1 MVARRFLHTAFDQ
14 MKSSIA
20 RKLGGVVAL
29 LGAVALCL
37 SVFAFWQSRLHARQ
51 TDEIEAA
58 YDFVLEVR
66 GLAQSVQHVAILA
79 NSVFSSDDKN
89 DVQRKLVILRQ
100 ALDRLRES
108 ADALLPRADDRMSE
122 QQKTRLSLAI
132 REFIAYQNDTI
143 EFGLTISPKA
153 ALVQANDEATI
164 ANRERMIAEM
174 DAFVRETLERRSTE
188 RRAEDVRRRR
198 DEALTLAVPT
208 IATALAII
216 VALWIVAT
224 QIRRPLSTIALAL
237 KRASEDEFD
246 EHIPFV
252 EQRDEIGD
260 MARALRAFEA
270 AAQEKRRLERE
281 AEAQRRLAAELREAS
296 DAERRRAADEQA
308 QVVATLAHG
317 LERLSG
323 GDFTSRLE
331 TPFAPQYEP
340 LRADFNQAVEKL
352 RRAMIAVAK
361 NSQAVLERTTEGA
374 RVADSLA
381 ERSEQQALELAKA
394 AVDLGASTSAIER
407 TADTTAEVREFVN
420 RASEAAR
427 RGGEVLRDT
436 IAAMSAIEDSS
447 GQIGRIVDLI
457 DEIAFQTNLLALN
470 AGIEAARSGE
480 AGRGFAVVA
489 SEVRALAQ
497 RALEAAKEIGALVET
512 AQRQVGIG
520 VGLVSETSRTLSDV
534 VQLTSST
541 DALVATVAAAAKE
554 QSASLG
560 EICLTVGK
568 IDKATRENAAI
579 AARSSG
585 ASADLAERTREL
597 IDQVARLRV
606 STSYEARAA

>member
-1 MVARRFLHTAFDQ
+1 MPRLSSTRLVEQ

-20 RKLGGVVAL
+20 RKLGGVITL
-29 LGAVALCL
+29 LGALALCL
-37 SVFAFWQSRLHARQ
+37 SLFAFWQSRLHARQ
-51 TDEIEAA
+51 TNEIEAD
-58 YDFVLEVR
+58 YDYVLEVR

-79 NSVFSSDDKN
+79 NAVFSADDKN
-89 DVQRKLVILRQ
+89 EVQKKLTGLRR
-100 ALDRLRES
+100 ALDDLGRS
-108 ADALLPRADDRMSE
+108 ADALVSRAGGRMSE
-122 QQKTRLSLAI
+122 QQKTKLSLAI

-143 EFGLTISPKA
+143 ELGLTISPKA

-164 ANRERMIAEM
+164 ANRGQMIAEM
-174 DAFVRETLERRSTE
+174 DAFVRDTLRRLSAN
-188 RRAEDVRRRR
+188 RRAEEERRPR
-198 DEALTLAVPT
+198 DEALTLAVPAA
-208 IATALAII
+208 ATALAII
-216 VALWIVAT
+216 VAFWIVAT
-224 QIRRPLSTIALAL
+224 QIRAPLETIALAL
-237 KRASEDEFD
+237 KRAAEEDFD
-246 EHIPFV
+246 ENIPFV
-252 EQRDEIGD
+252 DQRDEIGD

-281 AEAQRRLAAELREAS
+281 AESQRRLTAQLRETG
-296 DAERRRAADEQA
+296 DGERRRAADEQA
-308 QVVATLAHG
+308 AVVAALAHG

-394 AVDLGASTSAIER
+394 AIDLGASTSAIER

-420 RASEAAR
+420 RASSAAR

-436 IAAMSAIEDSS
+436 IVAMSAIEDSS

-520 VGLVSETSRTLSDV
+520 VGLVSETSRTLSEV

-541 DALVATVAAAAKE
+541 DALVANVAAAAKE

-579 AARSSG
+579 AARSSD

-606 STSYEARAA
+606 VANAEARAA

>member
-1 MVARRFLHTAFDQ
+1 MAIDQ

-29 LGAVALCL
+29 LGALALCL

-79 NSVFSSDDKN
+79 NAVFSSDDKN

-108 ADALLPRADDRMSE
+108 TDALLPRAGDRMSDE
-122 QQKTRLSLAI
+122 QKTQLSLAI

-164 ANRERMIAEM
+164 ANRERMISEM
-174 DAFVRETLERRSTE
+174 DAFVRETLERLSTE

-198 DEALTLAVPT
+198 DEALTLTVPT

-224 QIRRPLSTIALAL
+224 QIRRPLSTIASAL

-260 MARALRAFEA
+260 MARALRAFET

-331 TPFAPQYEP
+331 KPFAPQYEP

-352 RRAMIAVAK
+352 RRAMTAVAK
-361 NSQAVLERTTEGA
+361 NSKAVLDRTMEGA
-374 RVADSLA
+374 RVADHLA
-381 ERSEQQALELAKA
+381 ERSEKQALDLEKA
-394 AVDLGASTSAIER
+394 AADLGHSSDAIRR
-407 TADTTAEVREFVN
+407 TAETTAEARDLVT
-420 RASEAAR
+420 RASDGAQQ
-427 RGGEVLRDT
+427 GGRVLQET
-436 IAAMSAIEDSS
+436 IAAMNAIEASS
-447 GQIGRIVDLI
+447 GQIGQIVDLI

-470 AGIEAARSGE
+470 AGVEAARSGE

-489 SEVRALAQ
+489 CEVRALAQ
-497 RALEAAKEIGALVET
+497 RALEAAKAIRRLVSNSQTQVERGVALVKET
-512 AQRQVGIG
+512 SGTLT
-520 VGLVSETSRTLSDV
+520 GLVE
-534 VQLTSST
+534 LTAAT
-541 DALVATVAAAAKE
+541 NVLVAEITAAAKE
-554 QSASLG
+554 QSTSLG
-560 EICLTVGK
+560 DICATIGR
-568 IDKATRENAAI
+568 IDQATRENAQM
-579 AARSSG
+579 AAQSSSV
-585 ASADLAERTREL
+585 SAALADRTQEL
-597 IDQVARLRV
+597 IEQVQRLQITEARP
-606 STSYEARAA
+606 ARAA

>member
-1 MVARRFLHTAFDQ
+1 

-20 RKLGGVVAL
+20 RKLGGVITL
-29 LGAVALCL
+29 LGALALCL
-37 SVFAFWQSRLHARQ
+37 SLFAFWQSRLHARQ
-51 TDEIEAA
+51 ANAIEADYA
-58 YDFVLEVR
+58 YVLEVR

-79 NSVFSSDDKN
+79 NAVFSSDDKSE
-89 DVQRKLVILRQ
+89 VQKKLGVLRR
-100 ALDRLRES
+100 ALDDLGQS
-108 ADALLPRADDRMSE
+108 ADALASRAGGRMSE
-122 QQKTRLSLAI
+122 QQKTKLSLAI

-143 EFGLTISPKA
+143 ELGLTISPKA

-164 ANRERMIAEM
+164 ANRGQMIAEM
-174 DAFVRETLERRSTE
+174 DAFVGDTLGRLSAN
-188 RRAEDVRRRR
+188 RRAEEERRPR
-198 DEALTLAVPT
+198 DEALTLAVPAT
-208 IATALAII
+208 ATALAII
-216 VALWIVAT
+216 VAFWIVAT
-224 QIRRPLSTIALAL
+224 QIRAPLETIALAL
-237 KRASEDEFD
+237 KRAAEDDFD
-246 EHIPFV
+246 ENIPFV
-252 EQRDEIGD
+252 DQRDEIGD

-281 AEAQRRLAAELREAS
+281 AESQRRLTAELRETG
-296 DAERRRAADEQA
+296 DGERRRAADEQA
-308 QVVATLAHG
+308 AVVAALAHG

-323 GDFTSRLE
+323 GDFTSRLD
-331 TPFAPQYEP
+331 TPFAPQYES

-512 AQRQVGIG
+512 AQRQVEIG
-520 VGLVSETSRTLSDV
+520 VGLVSETSRTLSEV

-541 DALVATVAAAAKE
+541 DALVANVAAAAKE

-560 EICLTVGK
+560 EICITVGK

-606 STSYEARAA
+606 VAHAEARAA

>member
-1 MVARRFLHTAFDQ
+1 

-20 RKLGGVVAL
+20 RKLGGVITL
-29 LGAVALCL
+29 LGALALCL
-37 SVFAFWQSRLHARQ
+37 SLFAFWQSRLHARQ
-51 TDEIEAA
+51 ANEIEADYA
-58 YDFVLEVR
+58 YVLEVR
-66 GLAQSVQHVAILA
+66 GLAQSVQHVAIVA
-79 NSVFSSDDKN
+79 NAVFSTDDKN
-89 DVQRKLVILRQ
+89 EVQKKLTVLRR
-100 ALDRLRES
+100 ALDDLGQS
-108 ADALLPRADDRMSE
+108 ADALVSRAGGRMSE
-122 QQKTRLSLAI
+122 QQKTKLSLAI

-143 EFGLTISPKA
+143 ELGLTISPKA

-164 ANRERMIAEM
+164 ANRGQMIAEM
-174 DAFVRETLERRSTE
+174 DAFVRDTLGRLSAN
-188 RRAEDVRRRR
+188 RRAEEERRPR
-198 DEALTLAVPT
+198 DEALTLAVPAA
-208 IATALAII
+208 ATALAII
-216 VALWIVAT
+216 VAFWIVAT
-224 QIRRPLSTIALAL
+224 QIRAPLETIALAL
-237 KRASEDEFD
+237 KRAAEEDFD
-246 EHIPFV
+246 ENIPFV
-252 EQRDEIGD
+252 DQRDEIGD

-281 AEAQRRLAAELREAS
+281 AESQRRLTAELRETG
-296 DAERRRAADEQA
+296 DGERRRAADEQA
-308 QVVATLAHG
+308 AVVAALAHG

-331 TPFAPQYEP
+331 TPFAPQYEQ

-394 AVDLGASTSAIER
+394 AIDLGASTSAIER

-420 RASEAAR
+420 RASSAAR

-436 IAAMSAIEDSS
+436 IVAMSAIEDSS

-520 VGLVSETSRTLSDV
+520 VGLVSETSRTLSEV

-541 DALVATVAAAAKE
+541 DALVANVAAAAKE

-579 AARSSG
+579 AARSSD

-606 STSYEARAA
+606 VATAEARAA

>member
-1 MVARRFLHTAFDQ
+1 

-20 RKLGGVVAL
+20 RKLGGVITL
-29 LGAVALCL
+29 LGALALCL
-37 SVFAFWQSRLHARQ
+37 SLFAFWQSRLHARQ
-51 TDEIEAA
+51 TNEIEAD
-58 YDFVLEVR
+58 YDYVLEVR

-79 NSVFSSDDKN
+79 NAVFSADDKN
-89 DVQRKLVILRQ
+89 EVQKKLTGLRR
-100 ALDRLRES
+100 ALDDLGRS
-108 ADALLPRADDRMSE
+108 ADALVSRAGGRMSE
-122 QQKTRLSLAI
+122 QQKTKLSLAI

-143 EFGLTISPKA
+143 ELGLTISPKA

-164 ANRERMIAEM
+164 ANRGQMIAEM
-174 DAFVRETLERRSTE
+174 DAFVRDTLRRLSAN
-188 RRAEDVRRRR
+188 RRAEEERRPR
-198 DEALTLAVPT
+198 DEALTLAVPAA
-208 IATALAII
+208 ATALAII
-216 VALWIVAT
+216 VAFWIVAT
-224 QIRRPLSTIALAL
+224 QIRAPLETIALAL
-237 KRASEDEFD
+237 KRAAEEDFD
-246 EHIPFV
+246 ENIPFV
-252 EQRDEIGD
+252 DQRDEIGD

-281 AEAQRRLAAELREAS
+281 AESQRRLTAQLRETG
-296 DAERRRAADEQA
+296 DGERRRAADEQA
-308 QVVATLAHG
+308 AVVAALAHG

-394 AVDLGASTSAIER
+394 AIDLGASTSAIER

-420 RASEAAR
+420 RASSAAR

-436 IAAMSAIEDSS
+436 IVAMSAIEDSS

-520 VGLVSETSRTLSDV
+520 VGLVSETSRTLSEV

-541 DALVATVAAAAKE
+541 DALVANVAAAAKE

-579 AARSSG
+579 AARSSD

-606 STSYEARAA
+606 VANAEARAA

>member
-1 MVARRFLHTAFDQ
+1 

-20 RKLGGVVAL
+20 RKLGGVITL
-29 LGAVALCL
+29 LGALALCL
-37 SVFAFWQSRLHARQ
+37 SLFAFWQSRLHARQ
-51 TDEIEAA
+51 TNEIEAD
-58 YDFVLEVR
+58 YDYVLEVR

-79 NSVFSSDDKN
+79 NAVFSSDDKN
-89 DVQRKLVILRQ
+89 EVQKKLTGLRR
-100 ALDRLRES
+100 ALDDLGRS
-108 ADALLPRADDRMSE
+108 ADALVSRAGGRMSE
-122 QQKTRLSLAI
+122 QQKTKLSLAI

-143 EFGLTISPKA
+143 ELGLTISPKA

-164 ANRERMIAEM
+164 ANRGQMIAEM
-174 DAFVRETLERRSTE
+174 DAFVRETLGRLSAN
-188 RRAEDVRRRR
+188 RRAEEERRPR
-198 DEALTLAVPT
+198 DEALTLAVPAT
-208 IATALAII
+208 ATALAII
-216 VALWIVAT
+216 VAFWIVAT
-224 QIRRPLSTIALAL
+224 QIRAPLETIALAL
-237 KRASEDEFD
+237 KRAAEDDFD
-246 EHIPFV
+246 ENIPFV
-252 EQRDEIGD
+252 DQRDEIGD

-270 AAQEKRRLERE
+270 AAQEKRRLEHE
-281 AEAQRRLAAELREAS
+281 AESQRRLTAELRETG
-296 DAERRRAADEQA
+296 DGERRRAADEQA
-308 QVVATLAHG
+308 AVVAALAHG

-381 ERSEQQALELAKA
+381 DRSEQQALELAKA

-420 RASEAAR
+420 RASSAAR

-436 IAAMSAIEDSS
+436 IVAMSAIEDSS

-520 VGLVSETSRTLSDV
+520 VGLVSETSRTLSEV

-541 DALVATVAAAAKE
+541 DALVANVAAAAKE

-560 EICLTVGK
+560 EICITVGK

-606 STSYEARAA
+606 VAHAEARAA